1 MEEGGC
7 RDLRGLGG
15 VRGALVVGGGRAGRL
30 VTQRKISQIRKYIK
44 DSGTIFLT
52 IRKGSYNYEK
62 GQI

>member
-30 VTQRKISQIRKYIK
+30 VTTRKINQISKYIK
-44 DSGTIFLT
+44 DNGSSFLT
-52 IRKGSYNYEK
+52 IRKGRLEWEVSD
-62 GQI
+62 